1 MKNQDLSVKYEFE
14 INEKSALLESLLKN
28 IKDQSRTTVKS
39 YLSHRQVSINN
50 VISTKFDASVNAGD
64 VVRVRMGRAPEEF
77 KHPMLRIVYEDEHII
92 IIDKRNGLLSMASSK
107 QQTKTAYF
115 ILSEYIKRKD
125 PQNRLFILHRLDRE
139 TSGLMMF
146 AKSEQVQ
153 ETMQK
158 QWHDLVRERKYIAV
172 VEGHL
177 PEKQGVIHTLLT
189 ENAALKMYVPRDDEN
204 KGEPAITHYRVVR
217 SSRNYSLVE
226 LELETGKKN
235 QIRAHMEYMRTPII
249 GDKKYGASSKNSS
262 GRVCLHAYVLNIT
275 HPITG
280 EELDFSTRIPQ
291 LFESTIHS

>member
-1 MKNQDLSVKYEFE
+1 MKNQDVSVKYEFK
-14 INEKSALLESLLKN
+14 IAQKATLLKTLFEL
-28 IKDQSRTTVKS
+28 IKDQSRTTIKS
-39 YLSHRQVSINN
+39 YLAHRQVSINN
-50 VISTKFDASVNAGD
+50 VITTKHDAAIKQGD

-77 KHPMLRIVYEDEHII
+77 RHPMLRIVYEDEHII

-146 AKSEQVQ
+146 AKSEEVQ
-153 ETMQK
+153 ETMQRG
-158 QWHDLVRERKYIAV
+158 WHDLVRERKYIAV
-172 VEGHL
+172 VEGQL
-177 PEKQGVIHTLLT
+177 PQNEGTIHTLLT
-189 ENAALKMYVPRDDEN
+189 ENAALKMYVPREDEG
-204 KGEPAITHYRVVR
+204 KGEDAITNYRVVR

-249 GDKKYGASSKNSS
+249 GDKKYGASAKNAS

-275 HPITG
+275 HPVTG
-280 EELDFSTRIPQ
+280 EKLDFSTRVPQ
-291 LFESTIHS
+291 LFESTLHS